1 MSPAVRLLAWCAVG
15 TALVHLVLWRS
26 ADVEGL
32 SLIFTY
38 LLRVYDAHGNFVLMA
53 VVAGAFVLRRRP
65 DALWLVR
72 FAAERPWTIAALMFA
87 LLSLGSLF
95 VYRAYPVSMDE
106 YAALFQAKV
115 FAAGKLSGTFPP
127 ELLDRLIP
135 RIHQGTFLSVS
146 RSTGAVAE
154 TYLPGFALLLA
165 PFAWLGVPWA
175 ANPLIGALTIPAI
188 HRLTLRITASREAA
202 GWAVLLTAASP
213 AFIVTS
219 ISFYSM
225 AAHLLLNVLYA
236 LLLLSPSVPR
246 ALLAGLIGSLALVL
260 HQPVPHLVFGFAF
273 VLWLLVR
280 PRSAAVLT
288 ALFVGYLPSLAV
300 AIGWQQHLA
309 DLGGAVQAAAP
320 ATEPSSALL
329 DNIRGRL
336 ATATLPSRLAIE
348 ARIAGFS
355 KDWTWSAP
363 ALLVL
368 ALYGY
373 RSARAQTSVKLLG
386 AALAVTFFAYFLF
399 PLDQGHGWG
408 DRYLYSAWFA
418 LPVLGAVALAASPDR
433 QVNEL
438 RSMAAWAIV
447 FSLLVV
453 DGFRLLQVHGF
464 IGRQLAQVPPL
475 ARTVERKEVIFI
487 HPTAGFYAHDMVQND
502 PFLRGRRITMVFD
515 RQDNVAALMA
525 ARFPGYRK
533 IEEGSWGE
541 RWTAVGDSPAM
552 SAGTFWA
559 TWAADCRGRYCRFS
573 SHACC
578 YPMTMGPSP
587 SGSPGSAPW
596 RYARTGD

>member
-1 MSPAVRLLAWCAVG
+1 MNIASQPSTVRLLAWCAVG
-15 TALVHLVLWRS
+15 TALAQLVLWRS
-26 ADVEGL
+26 ADVAGL
-32 SLIFTY
+32 SLIFSY
-38 LLRVYDAHGNFVLMA
+38 LLKVYDVHGNFLLLA
-53 VVAGAFVLRRRP
+53 VVAAAFLLRRRA
-65 DALWLVR
+65 DALPLVQL
-72 FAAERPWTIAALMFA
+72 AAERPWTIAALMFA

-106 YAALFQAKV
+106 YAALFQAKA
-115 FAAGKLSGTFPP
+115 FAAGKLSGAFPP

-202 GWAVLLTAASP
+202 GWAVVLTAASP

-219 ISFYSM
+219 ISYYSM

-260 HQPVPHLVFGFAF
+260 HQPVPHLMFGFAF
-273 VLWLLVR
+273 VAWLLFR
-280 PRSAAVLT
+280 PGSALIPA
-288 ALFVGYLPSLAV
+288 ALLVGYLPSLAIG
-300 AIGWQQHLA
+300 IGWQHHLM
-309 DLGGAVQAAAP
+309 DLARSAQSASPTA
-320 ATEPSSALL
+320 EPPALL
-329 DNIRGRL
+329 DSIRGRL
-336 ATATLPSRLAIE
+336 SAATLPQRLAIE

-363 ALLVL
+363 GLLVL

-373 RSARAQTSVKLLG
+373 IAARTHTTVKVLG
-386 AALAVTFFAYFLF
+386 AALLVTFVAYFFF

-408 DRYLYSAWFA
+408 NRYLYSAWFV
-418 LPVLGAVALAASPDR
+418 LPVLAAMVFASGPDKPAH
-433 QVNEL
+433 EL
-438 RSMAAWAIV
+438 RCMAAWAIV

-475 ARTVERKEVIFI
+475 TRAVERNEVIFI

-502 PFLRGRRITMVFD
+502 PFLRGGRITMVFD

-533 IEEGSWGE
+533 TEEGSWGE
-541 RWTAVGDSPAM
+541 RWTATVASDE
-552 SAGTFWA
+552 
-559 TWAADCRGRYCRFS
+559 
-573 SHACC
+573 
-578 YPMTMGPSP
+578 
-587 SGSPGSAPW
+587 
-596 RYARTGD
+596 